1 MYIAVQYILCDKKWL
16 TVPLAWQFCG
26 SSSLLSPQS
35 LYPLH
40 NANSLMQRLVPPG
53 HGMKPGLHV
62 GALGVA
68 AMHSYFGIIIIII
81 IIGNNN
87 SSNINSL
94 KRKNSGSNRNK
105 IFKN

>member
-1 MYIAVQYILCDKKWL
+1 
-16 TVPLAWQFCG
+16 
-26 SSSLLSPQS
+26 
-35 LYPLH
+35 
-40 NANSLMQRLVPPG
+40 
-53 HGMKPGLHV
+53 MKPGLHV